1 MYLVIGKRWILPYN
15 GASMKALRDNPMQS
29 SELLSLPDK
38 VPDIRRWFLSEAGQ
52 ALLASEQALIDTQLE
67 TLFGYYCLQLS
78 CLPDVCLH
86 QQSKVRRKFSFHP
99 LVDEQALHQISA
111 SANFTQL
118 PVAADSIDVA
128 VVHHVLEYS
137 HDPHAVLRELNRVI
151 LPSGHLVIIGFSPFS
166 SYGLRAVACRKKND
180 AMWQFKAL
188 QKSRLHEWLSLLGFS
203 IVHSKVEGYKFAAAS
218 DLFHKYQL
226 PGGAFY
232 IVVAQKQASTITP
245 LKTKHRKLKRQKSL
259 GVAPGVLQ
267 QYEKDS
273 IER

>member
-1 MYLVIGKRWILPYN
+1 
-15 GASMKALRDNPMQS
+15 MKVLRDNPMQRP
-29 SELLSLPDK
+29 ELLSLPDK
-38 VPDIRRWFLSEAGQ
+38 VPDIRRWFLSETGQ

-86 QQSKVRRKFSFHP
+86 EQSKIRRKFCLHP
-99 LVDEQALHQISA
+99 LLEQTGAV
-111 SANFTQL
+111 ANFTQL

-151 LPSGHLVIIGFSPFS
+151 MPSGHLLLVGFSPFGA
-166 SYGLRAVACRKKND
+166 YGLRALMCRKSAD

-188 QKSRLHEWLSLLGFS
+188 RKGKLQEWLSLLGFS
-203 IVHSKVEGYKFAAAS
+203 IVHSQVAGYKLAAGS
-218 DLFHKYQL
+218 EFFQKHQL

-232 IVVAQKQASTITP
+232 MVVAQKQASMITP
-245 LKTKHRKLKRQKSL
+245 VKTKKHKQKRQKSL
-259 GVAPGVLQ
+259 GVAGALQ
-267 QYEKDS
+267 QYEKDKTP
-273 IER
+273 